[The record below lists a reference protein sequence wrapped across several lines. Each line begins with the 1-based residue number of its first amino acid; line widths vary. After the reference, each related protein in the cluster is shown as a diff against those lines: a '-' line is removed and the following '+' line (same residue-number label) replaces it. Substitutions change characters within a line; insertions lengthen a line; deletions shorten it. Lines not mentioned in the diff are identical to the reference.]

1 MQQYYSIRCSYPVL
15 LLAFN
20 SNSKIIQL
28 IQHQAVAKLKMMIM
42 SPIADYCRF
51 FFSFFCS
58 SLHFSQILARIPPP
72 YFHQS
77 PLSHCPP
84 KSMEGR
90 GNLYCTKL
98 LTSRHHTAA
107 RNRNADLPIYDQ
119 RSTKIL
125 SFLHSY
131 CQVIIVCNFRYSG
144 ETLDVT
150 NDI

>member
-58 SLHFSQILARIPPP
+58 SLHFSQILARIPPRTSINPP
-72 YFHQS
+72 YHIVPQ
-77 PLSHCPP
+77 
-84 KSMEGR
+84 
-90 GNLYCTKL
+90 NLWRVGETYTVRSYSL
-98 LTSRHHTAA
+98 HDITQQHETET
-107 RNRNADLPIYDQ
+107 PIC